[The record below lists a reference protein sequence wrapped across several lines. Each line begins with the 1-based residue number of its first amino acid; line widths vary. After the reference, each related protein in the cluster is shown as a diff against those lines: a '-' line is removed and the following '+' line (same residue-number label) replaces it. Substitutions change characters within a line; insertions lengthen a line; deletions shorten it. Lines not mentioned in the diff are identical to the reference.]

1 MKRIWILLVISIV
14 ACTVTAFMVKGGRSM
29 KIEVDGGIIYGELD
43 NHGKEAVVLIVA
55 GSGQTDRNGNSEAMQ
70 GRNDSFIQL
79 SEALGKKGISSFRYD
94 KRSAGKSAGTF
105 DSKTQVYFEDFV
117 NDLNACIAGLKE
129 EGYEKI
135 ILAGHSQGSL
145 ISMLAA
151 GNSNVDGIISISG
164 TGFPIGETM
173 IKQYAAQ
180 LGEDAPVIGI
190 LRNLMGGIID
200 EEAAKTDPLF
210 SIPNQ
215 KFLLSWMKYNPV
227 EILGGINK
235 PVLILQGDADLQV
248 TEDDFKALCS
258 VDLNNEYGKINNMN
272 HVLKYVESIEENVKS
287 YSDPSFEL
295 NEELVERIAGFLG
308 KFD

>member
-1 MKRIWILLVISIV
+1 
-14 ACTVTAFMVKGGRSM
+14 
-29 KIEVDGGIIYGELD
+29 
-43 NHGKEAVVLIVA
+43 
-55 GSGQTDRNGNSEAMQ
+55 
-70 GRNDSFIQL
+70 
-79 SEALGKKGISSFRYD
+79 
-94 KRSAGKSAGTF
+94 
-105 DSKTQVYFEDFV
+105 
-117 NDLNACIAGLKE
+117 
-129 EGYEKI
+129 
-135 ILAGHSQGSL
+135 
-145 ISMLAA
+145 MLAA